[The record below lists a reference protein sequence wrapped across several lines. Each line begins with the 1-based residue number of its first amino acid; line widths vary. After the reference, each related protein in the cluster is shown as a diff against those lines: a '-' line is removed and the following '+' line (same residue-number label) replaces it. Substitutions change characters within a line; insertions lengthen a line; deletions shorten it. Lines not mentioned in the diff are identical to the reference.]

1 MDVAGTHLYCVF
13 PSQKSSINIGMP
25 LSLVLIEDYILL
37 YEHMIPLHLNRVM
50 SASPSHIED
59 SHIGYI
65 PIESSLNI
73 YEIYNNKPVYSK
85 SSILPVGI
93 MDVTLY
99 YPLLQKQDPNRI
111 C

>member
-1 MDVAGTHLYCVF
+1 
-13 PSQKSSINIGMP
+13 
-25 LSLVLIEDYILL
+25 
-37 YEHMIPLHLNRVM
+37 M

-99 YPLLQKQDPNRI
+99 YPPSSKNKILIGYVNPNRMPNNI
-111 C
+111 IRVVLNNTDFQSLVHQEVRLSSSHGLNIKI